1 MNKGQRDNIAA
12 ITGAN
17 AGIALALT
25 KKLLSDNWQVVA
37 LNRSDFPQDDTVI
50 QDAIGN
56 GWLRIYKV
64 NDLADYDDLRRAL
77 AEIKSKEQRID
88 ILFNN
93 AGGSFSELSYSK
105 QGREYHYELMTVV
118 PYIILMELKGLI
130 KNSRLKTVINTSSSA
145 LKFTK
150 EFSIENLERP
160 KVFRKLIGPYAASKL
175 ALSLWTQAIAP
186 QLAKDDIKIRSVD
199 PGGNNTLRK
208 GKKSGLPVAVALLM
222 KLFFSPP
229 THGADKLYEGAL
241 GQHRNETGVF
251 LLKGQVAEV
260 KDKDQ
265 ALNVLKR
272 IHAIYETQWEN
283 ANTTFYNAEYTNA

>member
-1 MNKGQRDNIAA
+1 MNMGQRENIAA

-17 AGIALALT
+17 AGIGLALT
-25 KKLLSDNWQVVA
+25 RKLLSEDWQVVA
-37 LNRSDFPQDDTVI
+37 LNRSDFPPDDRRI
-50 QDAIGN
+50 QEAVQR
-56 GWLRIYKV
+56 GWLRIY
-64 NDLADYDDLRRAL
+64 NTDDLADYASLRRTL
-77 AEIKSKEQRID
+77 EEIKSKEQRID

-105 QGREYHYELMTVV
+105 QGRENHYELMTVV
-118 PYIILMELKGLI
+118 PYIILMELKELI
-130 KNSRLKTVINTSSSA
+130 KSGHLKTVINTSSSA

-150 EFSIENLERP
+150 ELTIESLERP
-160 KVFRKLIGPYAASKL
+160 KIFRKLIGPYAASKL

-208 GKKSGLPVAVALLM
+208 GKKSGLPLLLIPLM

-229 THGADKLYEGAL
+229 THGANRLYDGAL

-251 LLKGQVAEV
+251 LLKDQVTEL
-260 KDKDQ
+260 KFQDQ
-265 ALNVLKR
+265 AWNVLER
-272 IHAIYETQWEN
+272 INAIYEHE
-283 ANTTFYNAEYTNA
+283 F